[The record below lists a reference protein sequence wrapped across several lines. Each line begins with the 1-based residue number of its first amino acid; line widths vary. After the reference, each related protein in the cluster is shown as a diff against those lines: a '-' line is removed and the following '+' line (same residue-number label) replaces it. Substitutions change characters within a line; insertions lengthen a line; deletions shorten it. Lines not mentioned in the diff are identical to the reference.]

1 MTELSDRPT
10 LADEKLL
17 TLSQAAKYFPSRPC
31 TRTVWRW
38 VNRGIGG
45 TKLETV
51 RIGAKRFTSEE
62 SCDRWISQLNSKE
75 DSKCNGCGPAN
86 NTGSATS

>member
-1 MTELSDRPT
+1 MTELSERPA
-10 LADEKLL
+10 LAAEQLL
-17 TLSQAAKYFPSRPC
+17 TISQAAKQFPSRPC

-38 VNRGIGG
+38 ADRGIHG
-45 TKLETV
+45 TKLETI
-51 RIGAKRFTSEE
+51 RIGAKRFTSQAAI
-62 SCDRWISQLNSKE
+62 DRFISELNKE